1 MRMRGDG
8 RIGSQGDKRSSAV
21 VNGSYGAAT
30 MGDPAGQ
37 LVVHIRPRG
46 GWRTLDVSELWSRRW
61 LVWMLAQRDIRVRYA
76 QTIIGIV
83 WVVLQ
88 PALVAVMLALTL
100 GRLGGITDAVG
111 GSYLAFAVAG
121 LVPWMVFAHA
131 LVHTSN
137 SLVDN
142 ERLITKVW
150 FPRLALPLA
159 SVLSAACDLVV
170 LSALAALTAPLWGG
184 AWSVHLIALPVM
196 AFLVLLAALSVGI
209 WLSAAN
215 VFWRD
220 VRYALPFAA
229 QAWMLATPIIWP
241 LSALPEWSRP
251 FAALNPAT
259 GPVLGFRWLFM
270 SGTPFPACEL
280 AVSTAMSVALLLTG
294 VAIFRRVEARFADA
308 I

>member
-1 MRMRGDG
+1 M
-8 RIGSQGDKRSSAV
+8 I
-21 VNGSYGAAT
+21 GSYGAAT

-76 QTIIGIV
+76 QTMIGIV

-88 PALVAVMLALTL
+88 PALVAVMLAFTL
-100 GRLGGITDAVG
+100 GRLSGVSEAVG
-111 GSYLAFAVAG
+111 GNYLAFAVAG

-159 SVLSAACDLVV
+159 SVLSAACDLLVV
-170 LSALAALTAPLWGG
+170 GVLAALTAPLWGG
-184 AWSVHLIALPVM
+184 QWSVQLLLLPVI
-196 AFLVLLAALSVGI
+196 ASLALLAALAVGI

-229 QAWMLATPIIWP
+229 QAWMLATPVIWP
-241 LSALPEWSRP
+241 LSALPEWLRP

-270 SGTPFPACEL
+270 PGTPFPACEL
-280 AVSTAMSVALLLTG
+280 AVSTAVSVALLLTG

>member
-1 MRMRGDG
+1 MRGDG
-8 RIGSQGDKRSSAV
+8 RFGSLGDKRSSAV
-21 VNGSYGAAT
+21 EICGYGAAT

-46 GWRTLDVSELWSRRW
+46 GWRTLAVSELWSRRW

-76 QTIIGIV
+76 QTVIGIL

-88 PALVAVMLALTL
+88 PALVAVMLAFTV
-100 GRLGGITDAVG
+100 GRLSGVADAVG
-111 GSYLAFAVAG
+111 GSYLAFAIAG

-131 LVHTSN
+131 LIHTSN

-159 SVLSAACDLVV
+159 SVLSAACDLLVV
-170 LSALAALTAPLWGG
+170 GALAALTAPLWGG
-184 AWSVHLIALPVM
+184 QWSVQLLLLPVI
-196 AFLVLLAALSVGI
+196 ASLALLAALAVGI
-209 WLSAAN
+209 WLAAAN

-229 QAWMLATPIIWP
+229 QAWMLATPVIWP
-241 LSALPEWSRP
+241 LSALPEWLRP

-259 GPVLGFRWLFM
+259 GPVLGFRWLFNP
-270 SGTPFPACEL
+270 STPFPACEL
-280 AVSTAMSVALLLTG
+280 AVGTAVSVALLLTG
-294 VAIFRRVEARFADA
+294 IAIFRRVEARFADA